1 MLKNFEMEEGTT
13 PLLISMPHV
22 GTTVPNDIA
31 RRLTPEAM
39 TLPDT
44 DWHVDRLY
52 EFADDIGAWIIRPR
66 CSRYVVDL
74 NRPAD
79 GSSLYPGL
87 QETSI
92 CPSISFSGARL
103 YAEGL
108 APDEKEVAARIAAYW
123 NPYHA
128 MLNETLNAL
137 RVRFGYALLWDA
149 HSIRSE
155 VPMLFEGSLPDFN
168 LGIGQGACPQVVAEK
183 LLEVAQSAANRTAV
197 LNGRFK
203 GGYITRHYG
212 APDRNVWAVQLEL
225 SQRTY
230 MDENRPEL
238 GLTSEADATR
248 HTIREM
254 LATFLELGRTALR
267 PNR

>member
-1 MLKNFEMEEGTT
+1 MLKTFEIEEGTT

-22 GTTVPNDIA
+22 GTAVPDDIA
-31 RRLTPEAM
+31 HRLTLDAL

-44 DWHVDRLY
+44 DWHIDRLY
-52 EFADDIGAWIIRPR
+52 EFADDLGAWILRPQY
-66 CSRYVVDL
+66 SRYVVDL

-87 QETSI
+87 RETAV
-92 CPSISFSGARL
+92 CPSITFNGAPL
-103 YAEGL
+103 YADSS
-108 APDEKEVAARIAAYW
+108 APGDKEVATRIAAYW

-155 VPMLFEGSLPDFN
+155 VPMLFEGQLPDFN
-168 LGIGQGACPQVVAEK
+168 LGIGQGACPQVVADK
-183 LLEVAQSAANRTAV
+183 LLEVAKTAANRTAV

-230 MDENRPEL
+230 MDEGQPAL
-238 GLTSEADATR
+238 GLTSDAEATR

-254 LATFLELGRTALR
+254 LATFLDLGRTALR
-267 PNR
+267 R

>member
-1 MLKNFEMEEGTT
+1 MLKTFEIDEGTT

-22 GTTVPNDIA
+22 GTVVPDDIA
-31 RRLTPEAM
+31 RRLTPQAM
-39 TLPDT
+39 SLPDT

-52 EFADDIGAWIIRPR
+52 SFAADLGAWTIRPQ

-87 QETSI
+87 RETSV
-92 CPSISFSGARL
+92 CPTIAFSGAPL

-108 APDEKEVAARIAAYW
+108 APDEAEVAARIATYW
-123 NPYHA
+123 APYHA

-149 HSIRSE
+149 HSIMSE
-155 VPMLFEGSLPDFN
+155 VPLLFDGQLPDFN
-168 LGIGQGACPQVVAEK
+168 LGIGQGACPQIVADK
-183 LLEVAQSAANRTAV
+183 LLDVAQSAAHRTAV

-212 APDRNVWAVQLEL
+212 APDRNIWAVQLEL
-225 SQRTY
+225 SQRAY
-230 MDENRPEL
+230 MDESRPDL
-238 GLTSEADATR
+238 GLTPEAESTR

-254 LATFLELGRTALR
+254 LATFLDLGRTALR
-267 PNR
+267 K